1 VVNAWAGAASSE
13 WRRLYSHGR
22 LLIAFFAAGFRHESV
37 AMLARWG
44 LFIE

>member
-1 VVNAWAGAASSE
+1 MTRFGTIP
-13 WRRLYSHGR
+13 RRLHSHAR
-22 LLIAFFAAGFRHESV
+22 HLAAFFDAGFRHESV